1 MPVDLPIGV
10 MVLVFVFGA
19 ATWTVLEHLIH
30 NYLGHHGRGR
40 NPFGKEHM
48 RHHATTSYFAPTSKK
63 LLAATPVVLLAWGGL
78 AFALGAPIGT
88 AFAAGLVVMYVAY
101 EVVHRRCHTHP
112 PRGAYGRWL
121 RRNHFHHHFLSPKT
135 NHGVTSPLWD
145 YAFGTYR
152 EVVGPI
158 RVPLKHAM
166 PWLVDPQTGRVR
178 AEFAADYV
186 LVGRGAPEPPPALDA
201 AAATRALA

>member
-1 MPVDLPIGV
+1 MTSQVAIPVLFA
-10 MVLVFVFGA
+10 VFLAGA
-19 ATWTVLEHLIH
+19 ATWTMLEHLIH

-40 NPFGKEHM
+40 NPFGVEHM

-63 LLAATPVVLLAWGGL
+63 ALAATPVILLAWALLAWGLGL
-78 AFALGAPIGT
+78 ALGT
-88 AFAAGLVVMYVAY
+88 AYASGLAIMYVAY

-145 YAFGTYR
+145 YIFGTYR

-158 RVPLKHAM
+158 RVPRKHAM
-166 PWLVDPQTGRVR
+166 TWLVDPETGRVR
-178 AEFAADYV
+178 DEYAQDYV
-186 LVGRGAPEPPPALDA
+186 VVGRGAPEPPPAIETGVPSV
-201 AAATRALA
+201 ATV